1 MLTVSSSRSAEC
13 ARTEDT
19 EDTDTMAEILSSVFE
34 SLDYLDDGFVD
45 GYVSH
50 VGLRRII
57 LETTEVAQQL
67 GPDLARFLLARAE
80 SNLYGRLTLAELVI
94 MAQEVA
100 RGGWRGRHQLGYG
113 PRSTLH
119 QAAVSLALP
128 HNQEREVK
136 LSYLEQYSCRPP
148 PVFMLLVRMD
158 N

>member
-1 MLTVSSSRSAEC
+1 
-13 ARTEDT
+13 
-19 EDTDTMAEILSSVFE
+19 MAEILSSVFE

-100 RGGWRGRHQLGYG
+100 RGGWRRHQLGYG

-148 PVFMLLVRMD
+148 PVFMLLVRIGNAMQG
-158 N
+158 NVYIT